1 MEGNDTIYPTF
12 STGTPAAGV
21 LHKEVGLIVA
31 VRYVSNILTT
41 SIVSDSLRC
50 LGIPLQPSG
59 HRSRDSVPQDFSC
72 CVSLI

>member
-1 MEGNDTIYPTF
+1 MEGNDAIHPTF
-12 STGTPAAGV
+12 SAGTPAAGV

-50 LGIPLQPSG
+50 
-59 HRSRDSVPQDFSC
+59 
-72 CVSLI
+72 